1 MSQWYA
7 DGLSFECTQCGN
19 CCTGTPGYVWVSPK
33 ERTDIA
39 ALLGI
44 PLDEFLERYTRIVNG
59 KVSLLERPGGDCVLL
74 TEDRRCAIQSNKPR
88 QCLMF
93 PFWPRL
99 IASKTEWDKAGQRCP
114 GINTGQRYTPDEI
127 DVIADGTSPRELLH
141 RIFSRKHES

>member
-1 MSQWYA
+1 MSGWYA
-7 DGLSFECTQCGN
+7 DGLQFGCTQCGN

-44 PLDEFLERYTRIVNG
+44 SVDEFLERYTRIVNG
-59 KVSLLERPGGDCVLL
+59 RVSLLERPGGDCVLL
-74 TEDRRCAIQSNKPR
+74 TDDRSCAIQSKKPR

-99 IASKTEWDKAGQRCP
+99 LSTRKEWEKAGERCP
-114 GINTGQRYTPDEI
+114 GINTGPRYSPDEVE
-127 DVIADGTSPRELLH
+127 VIANGTSPRDLLQ
-141 RIFSRKHES
+141 RIFAKKREP

>member
-1 MSQWYA
+1 MSGWYP
-7 DGLSFECTQCGN
+7 DGLQFACTQCGN

-44 PLDEFLERYTRIVNG
+44 SLDEFLARYTRIVNG
-59 KVSLLERPGGDCVLL
+59 RVSLLERANGDCVLL
-74 TEDRRCAIQSNKPR
+74 TEDRHCAIQSSKPR

-99 IASKTEWDKAGQRCP
+99 VATRADWEKAGERCP
-114 GINTGQRYTPDEI
+114 GIGNGPRYTPDEI
-127 DVIADGTSPRELLH
+127 EVIANGTSPKDLLQ
-141 RIFSRKHES
+141 RIFARKRQS